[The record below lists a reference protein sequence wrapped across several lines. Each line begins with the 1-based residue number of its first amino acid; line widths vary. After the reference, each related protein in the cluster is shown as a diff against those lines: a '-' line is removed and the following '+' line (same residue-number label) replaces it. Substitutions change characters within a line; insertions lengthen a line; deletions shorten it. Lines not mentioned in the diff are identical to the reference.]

1 MKSEVLVSRVNDA
14 GRIASLDIIRGIA
27 ILLILVMNIRSMGS
41 YAVELYDVRYPTWT
55 SADYWAALVSWT
67 LLEGTQRG
75 LLELL
80 LGAGI
85 MIMARCA
92 MTADGPV
99 EIADIH
105 FRRNIWL
112 CLFGLANAFL
122 LLWWGDVLLS
132 YGLAAVFLFPFRK
145 LGPKLQ
151 CGIAAIVLAVLL
163 SNSVHSYHQET
174 TRLQQAERLVAADA
188 AGQALSQEDKAALK
202 DHRERLE
209 RRALKPADNPIAREK
224 IVKADKAHHS
234 TFGAYWNAQRE
245 KWLFAMSLFWPFQA
259 EIVATILIGMA
270 LFQWGIIQGRAQ
282 SSIYWTMLIVGYA
295 IGLTLRGGFYLEAL
309 AFQPGQRW
317 QAMFAEEAR
326 LARTLGHVGLIHL
339 ILRSSAGYRAL
350 KMFRAPGRMPLTV
363 YLFTSFLMMWIVF
376 APWGLGLWGAWGH
389 AKLLALAMMVIAAEL
404 VAANLWLRHFET
416 GPMEWLW
423 KSLTYW
429 RRQPFRKPRDE
440 SDAPAALPV

>member
-1 MKSEVLVSRVNDA
+1 MKSELLIDRVR
-14 GRIASLDIIRGIA
+14 GSERIASLDIIRGVA
-27 ILLILVMNIRSMGS
+27 ILFVLIMNVRSMGS

-55 SADYWAALVSWT
+55 PADYWAALVSWT
-67 LLEGTQRG
+67 WLEGTQRG

-80 LGAGI
+80 MGAGI
-85 MIMARCA
+85 MIMARRA
-92 MTADGPV
+92 MTPDGPV

-122 LLWWGDVLLS
+122 LLWWGDILLS

-151 CGIAAIVLAVLL
+151 CGIAAIFLAALL
-163 SNSVHSYHQET
+163 LNSVHSYREET
-174 TRLQQAERLVAADA
+174 ARLHQAERLVAAEA
-188 AGQALSQEDKAALK
+188 AGKALSKEDDAALK

-209 RRALKPADNPIAREK
+209 RRALMPADNPIAREK
-224 IVKADKAHHS
+224 IFKADQAHHS

-245 KWLFAMSLFWPFQA
+245 KWLITMGFFWPVQA

-270 LFQWGIIQGRAQ
+270 LFQWGILQGRAR
-282 SSIYWTMLIVGYA
+282 SSLYWAMLIAGYA

-309 AFQPGQRW
+309 EFQPGQRW
-317 QAMFAEEAR
+317 QSMFAEEAR

-350 KMFRAPGRMPLTV
+350 KMFQAPGRMPLTV
-363 YLFTSFLMMWIVF
+363 YLFTSFLMMWIAF
-376 APWGLGLWGAWGH
+376 APWGLGLWGEWGH
-389 AKLLALAMMVIAAEL
+389 AKLLALAIVVIAAEL

-429 RRQPFRKPRDE
+429 RRQPFRKAHNETGDQ
-440 SDAPAALPV
+440 APLPA